1 MITLTSA
8 QQAAITSFRQ
18 FLRNPNEPV
27 FLLRG
32 YAGTGKTFLLKTLLE
47 ELQQPAVLLAPTGRA
62 AGVLRQQTQRE
73 ANTIHRGIYD
83 FSHLKPL
90 QTGKDDADK
99 SFKFYFGLAN
109 NDYPVGSVFVVDEA
123 SMVGDAF
130 SESEFFRLGSGH
142 LLADLLRYV
151 RPTAQNG
158 YKLLLVGDRAQLPP
172 VGDRDSLAL
181 DAAEL
186 SQRLGGEAGVPV
198 REVELTDVVRQ
209 QTDSGILANAT
220 TVRDALRRGYF
231 AGLRLRRSA
240 DLQDVAPGQL
250 LPAYLAAGGGPDA
263 ADRAIIITYSNNL
276 ARKYNEL
283 VRGHFFPEQIDIV
296 ESDRLIITQ
305 NNYLH
310 EGEPIYNGDFATV
323 LSAGMPYTRQVR
335 IHVNKTPV
343 YVPLTWRPVQL
354 RFTRPNGSTYE
365 VDRLLLDNFLTSP
378 ERALGANEIKAL
390 YIDAVRRCR
399 EQHGFD
405 ERHPEFSNFLK
416 LDGHF
421 HALRAKYGYAIT
433 CHKAQGGTWQTAF
446 IDFAGFSGRRH
457 AHYFRW
463 VYTALTRASRQVYL
477 LNDQDF
483 TPWED
488 MRLFDPKAKPPLPTS
503 VPLFAEVVRE
513 QTAQFDELAEL
524 ETRLGIRSLPPTQLQ
539 QVRRVASQLT
549 DAGAEVEQVAQ
560 VQYGL
565 RYQLRR
571 GEQRGQVTVYYKDS
585 VPFSSVQP
593 TGPASELTQEAVQQL
608 RAPLPAAAAAVP
620 VQFDAAASPTLAAY
634 HELLAEAAA
643 AAGIS
648 ILCVRHKPYAAHY
661 QLQHEDGRANLIFD
675 HDKKGRITGVRVD
688 QHDSA
693 ELLAKVHE
701 LLQELN

>member
-1 MITLTSA
+1 MNLTRA
-8 QQAAITSFRQ
+8 QQAALTFFRQ
-18 FLRNPNEPV
+18 FLHNPNEPV

-32 YAGTGKTFLLKTLLE
+32 YAGTGKTFLLKTLLA

-62 AGVLRQQTQRE
+62 AGVLRQQTQLE
-73 ANTIHRGIYD
+73 ASTIHRGIYD

-99 SFKFYFGLAN
+99 SFKFFFGLAN
-109 NDYPVGSVFVVDEA
+109 NGYPVGTVFVVDEA

-130 SESEFFRLGSGH
+130 SESEFFRLGTGH

-172 VGDRDSLAL
+172 VGDRDSWAL

-186 SQRLGGEAGVPV
+186 SQRLGGAAGVPV

-220 TVRDALRRGYF
+220 MVRDALRRGYF
-231 AGLRLRRSA
+231 AGLRLNRTA
-240 DLQDVAPGQL
+240 DVQDVAPGQL

-276 ARKYNEL
+276 ARQYNEL
-283 VRGHFFPEQIDIV
+283 VRGHFFPGRADV
-296 ESDRLIITQ
+296 ADNDRLIITQ
-305 NNYLH
+305 NNYLND
-310 EGEPIYNGDFATV
+310 EEPIYNGDFATV

-343 YVPLTWRPVQL
+343 YVPLTWRPVRL
-354 RFTRPNGSTYE
+354 RFTCPNGSTYAE
-365 VDRLLLDNFLTSP
+365 ERLLLDAFLTSP
-378 ERALGANEIKAL
+378 DRALSANEVKAL

-399 EQHGFD
+399 EKHSFD
-405 ERHPEFSNFLK
+405 DRHPEFSNFLRQ
-416 LDGHF
+416 DAHF

-433 CHKAQGGTWQTAF
+433 CHKAQGGTWHTAF

-477 LNDQDF
+477 LNDQNF
-483 TPWED
+483 TPWEA
-488 MRLFDPKAKPPLPTS
+488 MRLFDPQAKPPLSVP

-513 QTAQFDELAEL
+513 QTAQFDELTEL
-524 ETRLGIRSLPPTQLQ
+524 EARLGIRSLPNTQLQ
-539 QVRRVASQLT
+539 QVRRVAAQLT
-549 DAGAEVEQVAQ
+549 EAGAEVEQIAP

-565 RYQLRR
+565 RYLLRR
-571 GEQRGQVTVYYKDS
+571 GKQRGQVTVYYKDS

-593 TGPASELTQEAVQQL
+593 AGPATELTQEAVQRL
-608 RAPLPAAAAAVP
+608 REPLPAAASAVP
-620 VQFDAAASPTLAAY
+620 VHFDAATSPTLAAY
-634 HELLAEAAA
+634 HELFAEAAS

-648 ILCVRHKPYAAHY
+648 ILCVRHKPYAEHY
-661 QLQHEDGRANLIFD
+661 QLQHEAGRANLIFD
-675 HDKKGRITGVRVD
+675 YGKKDCITGVRVD
-688 QHDSA
+688 QHDSP
-693 ELLAKVHE
+693 ELLGKLHSI
-701 LLQELN
+701 LQALN